1 MSLDSQLLA
10 KTSFMLVSDLDW
22 TMVDHKDETHE
33 KLLEFNRVWMTHF
46 ASNSLLVFSTGR
58 SPELFQ
64 HLAAEAPLLT
74 PDILVCSVGT
84 EILLNGVSDPEWE
97 AFLDQGWDRD
107 TAAAVGSRFPE
118 LVLQQQSEQR
128 PHKISYKLYAAD
140 TSQATGVV
148 SNLRSQLAAAGL
160 DTNVVFSGGQDLDV
174 LPARASKGKAL
185 SFLLEQI
192 EKQAGA
198 RPTKGVMACG
208 DSGND
213 QELFE
218 VPGVHGCMVANAHPE
233 LVEWTNANGHDR
245 IFAAKKDGPGGIL
258 EALMHFNFF
267 NPTENDGDTGTAG
280 GGSIIGRRKEVV
292 DLHTWFENYFVAV
305 PYAQSGA
312 GDNDE
317 FSAKEEALELGLQR
331 FEANLSP
338 EFELIGPGGILTT
351 RQELLHWVKQKGKGS
366 RMASVAGKTAA
377 GADDPLAAA
386 TTGGDTTTAAG
397 IVRSNS
403 NVGNEVQGL
412 LSAAMA
418 ASAANNGETPTT
430 PTTGNGNGGLLGAEH
445 YQPHSPTET
454 GRFRIWIDSF
464 KERKLAPG
472 MWLVRYKEIQQR
484 FPAASAMNT
493 GRTTRWS
500 TAVLRELEESS
511 INGGEA
517 SRYIWESVHETFTN
531 GPATSGDQF

>member
-1 MSLDSQLLA
+1 
-10 KTSFMLVSDLDW
+10 
-22 TMVDHKDETHE
+22 
-33 KLLEFNRVWMTHF
+33 MTHF

-64 HLAAEAPLLT
+64 HLASETPLLI

-118 LVLQQQSEQR
+118 IVLQQQSEQR

-140 TSQATGVV
+140 TAQATGVV

-160 DTNVVFSGGQDLDV
+160 DTNVVFSGGEDLDI

-185 SFLLEQI
+185 SFLLEQV
-192 EKQAGA
+192 EMQVGA
-198 RPTKGVMACG
+198 RPTKGVLACG

-218 VPGVHGCMVANAHPE
+218 VPGVYGCMVANAHPE
-233 LVEWTNANGHDR
+233 LVEWTAANGHDR
-245 IFAAKKDGPGGIL
+245 IFAASRDGPGGIL
-258 EALMHFNFF
+258 EALYHFNFF
-267 NPTENDGDTGTAG
+267 LNPVSSDSGD
-280 GGSIIGRRKEVV
+280 SDNNSSSIGRRKEVV
-292 DLHTWFENYFVAV
+292 DLHKWFENYFTTEPARLFSKVEEGTASTGGV
-305 PYAQSGA
+305 IG
-312 GDNDE
+312 GDDTNT
-317 FSAKEEALELGLQR
+317 SEASLELGLER

-338 EFELIGPGGILTT
+338 DFELIGPGGVLTS
-351 RQELLHWVKQKGKGS
+351 REELLTWMKQKGRGS
-366 RMASVAGKTAA
+366 RMASVAGRNAA
-377 GADDPLAAA
+377 SAEDPLAA
-386 TTGGDTTTAAG
+386 TTTAVSAAGDATTAAG

-403 NVGNEVQGL
+403 NAGNEVQGL

-418 ASAANNGETPTT
+418 ASAAANVDTPTT
-430 PTTGNGNGGLLGAEH
+430 PTNGGGSNVLGGGDNYLSSPAEF
-445 YQPHSPTET
+445 

-472 MWLVRYKEIQQR
+472 VWLVRYKEIQQR
-484 FPAASAMNT
+484 FPAASATST

-500 TAVLRELEESS
+500 TAILRQVNEEEES
-511 INGGEA
+511 GLEG
-517 SRYIWESVHETFTN
+517 RYVWESVHETFTS
-531 GPATSGDQF
+531 GSSIPGDQF

>member
-1 MSLDSQLLA
+1 M
-10 KTSFMLVSDLDW
+10 K
-22 TMVDHKDETHE
+22 
-33 KLLEFNRVWMTHF
+33 HF

-97 AFLDQGWDRD
+97 AYLDQGWDRD

-140 TSQATGVV
+140 TAQATGVV

-160 DTNVVFSGGQDLDV
+160 DTNVVFSGGQDLDI
-174 LPARASKGKAL
+174 LPAKASKGKAL

-198 RPTKGVMACG
+198 RPVKGVLACG

-233 LVEWTNANGHDR
+233 LVEWTTANGHDR
-245 IFAAKKDGPGGIL
+245 IFAASKDGPGGIL
-258 EALMHFNFF
+258 EALVHFNFY
-267 NPTENDGDTGTAG
+267 NPSEIK
-280 GGSIIGRRKEVV
+280 GGSGNVLGRRKEVV
-292 DLHTWFENYFVAV
+292 DLHQWFENYFVTV
-305 PYAQSGA
+305 PYSQNSVENADGIDADS
-312 GDNDE
+312 
-317 FSAKEEALELGLQR
+317 SALKEEALELGLQR

-338 EFELIGPGGILTT
+338 EFELIGPGGVLTT
-351 RQELLHWVKQKGKGS
+351 RQELVHWIKHKGKGS

-377 GADDPLAAA
+377 GAADPLAAA
-386 TTGGDTTTAAG
+386 TIAIDTTTAAG
-397 IVRSNS
+397 ILRTTSNT
-403 NVGNEVQGL
+403 GNEVQSL

-418 ASAANNGETPTT
+418 ASAATNGETPTT
-430 PTTGNGNGGLLGAEH
+430 PTSGNGTLGGLLGGDH
-445 YQPHSPTET
+445 HQPHSPTET

-464 KERKLAPG
+464 KERELAPG

-500 TAVLRELEESS
+500 TALLREVDDDEEEEGPRR
-511 INGGEA
+511 GGEA
-517 SRYIWESVHETFTN
+517 SRYIWEYVHETFTN
-531 GPATSGDQF
+531 GPAISGDQF

>member
-1 MSLDSQLLA
+1 
-10 KTSFMLVSDLDW
+10 
-22 TMVDHKDETHE
+22 
-33 KLLEFNRVWMTHF
+33 MTHF

-84 EILLNGVSDPEWE
+84 EILHNGVSDPEWE
-97 AFLDQGWDRD
+97 AYLDQGWDRD

-140 TSQATGVV
+140 AAQATGVV

-160 DTNVVFSGGQDLDV
+160 DTTVVFSGGQDLDI

-192 EKQAGA
+192 EKQVGS

-218 VPGVHGCMVANAHPE
+218 VAGVHGCMVANAHPE
-233 LVEWTNANGHDR
+233 LVEWTTANGHDR
-245 IFAAKKDGPGGIL
+245 IFAASKDGPGGIL
-258 EALMHFNFF
+258 EALLHFNFY
-267 NPTENDGDTGTAG
+267 NPTEINGDSGNNN
-280 GGSIIGRRKEVV
+280 IIGRRKEVV
-292 DLHTWFENYFVAV
+292 ELHRWFENYFVAE
-305 PYAQSGA
+305 PYFQNGVEDVE
-312 GDNDE
+312 GNDDD
-317 FSAKEEALELGLQR
+317 SPAAKEEALELGLQQ

-338 EFELIGPGGILTT
+338 EFELVGPGGVLTT
-351 RQELLHWVKQKGKGS
+351 RQELLNWVKQKGKGS

-377 GADDPLAAA
+377 GADDPLSAAA
-386 TTGGDTTTAAG
+386 TTEEVTVTAAE
-397 IVRSNS
+397 ILRTTSNT
-403 NVGNEVQGL
+403 GNEVQGL

-418 ASAANNGETPTT
+418 ASAANNVETPTT
-430 PTTGNGNGGLLGAEH
+430 PTSGNGSGGLLGGDYH
-445 YQPHSPTET
+445 QPHSPTET

-464 KERKLAPG
+464 TERKLAPG
-472 MWLVRYKEIQQR
+472 LWLVRYKEIQQR
-484 FPAASAMNT
+484 FPAASAVNT

-500 TAVLRELEESS
+500 TAVLREVEESPRLH
-511 INGGEA
+511 GDEA
-517 SRYIWESVHETFTN
+517 SRYMWEYVHETFTI
-531 GPATSGDQF
+531 GSE